1 MCLYTRIF
9 ESKSESE
16 KLPQEELMC
25 ANLQFQL
32 SNTCGREG
40 ELEKKRVVRNVLF
53 WCIILRSKMLRL
65 NFFACSSIAGCG

>member
-1 MCLYTRIF
+1 MCLYACIF

-40 ELEKKRVVRNVLF
+40 ELEKKEL
-53 WCIILRSKMLRL
+53 
-65 NFFACSSIAGCG
+65 

>member
-1 MCLYTRIF
+1 MCLYACIF

-40 ELEKKRVVRNVLF
+40 ELGKNWVVRNVLF
-53 WCIILRSKMLRL
+53 WCIILSSKMLHL
-65 NFFACSSIAGCG
+65 NFFACSSISGCG